1 MLDVG
6 LKGGCRV
13 RGGVDRKKYILLGTW
28 KSPRNGVGIS
38 TKEGLCSCQFYL
50 TKRTHAFSCHPH

>member
-28 KSPRNGVGIS
+28 KSPRSGVGIS

-50 TKRTHAFSCHPH
+50 TK